1 MIFFEEKKK
10 YQNQNQNQK
19 GASFPENT
27 AFSGVVLESP
37 KVLEVKMGLCGRPRH
52 TGSGQVRRLGRLLCM
67 HPRWKLVYC
76 TYAVS
81 IEQGTYDCG
90 SEGLSSLHHGEV
102 VKKKRTS
109 S

>member
-1 MIFFEEKKK
+1 
-10 YQNQNQNQK
+10 
-19 GASFPENT
+19 
-27 AFSGVVLESP
+27 
-37 KVLEVKMGLCGRPRH
+37 
-52 TGSGQVRRLGRLLCM
+52 M

-102 VKKKRTS
+102 VKKEKDVIVANYNQICS
-109 S
+109 